1 VVVPFSTVVKMPDD
15 VDFDSVS
22 PTETKFTFSSP
33 VYLEPGEYAIC
44 VLANSRNYRLFAAQ
58 SGINTVNNN
67 EAVAARA
74 GNNQKVGTLFVP
86 QGIGPASEINNID
99 LMFAVNR
106 CEFTASGTIRW
117 KDVPSVS
124 SSQIISVH
132 SSELIPNSCLMFR
145 SLSGLG
151 FKNNETLYPT
161 RLFSGSVDMTYDL
174 VRGSD
179 VSVSPV
185 VDSSTLSVAAIKMN
199 PVISRGGVSRYV
211 SRVVELPSDLSSN
224 GIAVFLD
231 ANVPVFNSS
240 VRVYYRAVSDG
251 ESLMFYRPW
260 IEMERI
266 TPAFVSS
273 SEIDFREIEFRG
285 QTTNTNNKFNAYQI
299 AVELVSPTDNV
310 TYGSTPSARNIK
322 TVSYIVP

>member
-1 VVVPFSTVVKMPDD
+1 
-15 VDFDSVS
+15 
-22 PTETKFTFSSP
+22 
-33 VYLEPGEYAIC
+33 
-44 VLANSRNYRLFAAQ
+44 
-58 SGINTVNNN
+58 
-67 EAVAARA
+67 
-74 GNNQKVGTLFVP
+74 
-86 QGIGPASEINNID
+86 
-99 LMFAVNR
+99 
-106 CEFTASGTIRW
+106 
-117 KDVPSVS
+117 
-124 SSQIISVH
+124 
-132 SSELIPNSCLMFR
+132 
-145 SLSGLG
+145 
-151 FKNNETLYPT
+151 
-161 RLFSGSVDMTYDL
+161 
-174 VRGSD
+174 
-179 VSVSPV
+179 
-185 VDSSTLSVAAIKMN
+185 MN